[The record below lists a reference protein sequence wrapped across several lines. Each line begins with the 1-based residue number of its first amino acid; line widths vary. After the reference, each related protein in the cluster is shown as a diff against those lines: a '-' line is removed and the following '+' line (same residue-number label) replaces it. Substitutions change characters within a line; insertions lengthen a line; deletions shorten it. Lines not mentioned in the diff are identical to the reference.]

1 MYLFLFGLF
10 ILIIGIILLI
20 KVNKQKKEEFEE
32 YIKKQQKELDYLLKD
47 KKEQLN
53 SVNNNLTNAQ
63 NQLNLAVARNKSE
76 TEKYEVVK
84 KSTQDMIE
92 AEKRRGESEIAAARE
107 NARIQLEGTEALERQ
122 KMNQRLIDSE
132 RQLQR
137 AYAEASFLQEEIFT
151 ERETEIQEELNKILA
166 ELNEWKAKR
175 DAINEQIR
183 KEEELANEIDFHRI
197 HLSELDKKDIYYLLS
212 IEDKITNKEI
222 LKKLIWSEYLQ
233 KPFNQMIKNVIG
245 NNSCKNV
252 IYCIENINN
261 KKKYIGKTKQ
271 EVSKRWSDHVKSSLM
286 NRESKILYKNLFNHW
301 DEFTFSILE
310 EVEDSELL
318 GEREKFYINFYQ
330 SNIYG
335 YNMINGG

>member
-1 MYLFLFGLF
+1 MYLFLFGFFL
-10 ILIIGIILLI
+10 LIIGIIFLI
-20 KVNKQKKEEFEE
+20 KANKQKKEEFEE

-53 SVNNNLTNAQ
+53 SVE

-84 KSTQDMIE
+84 KSTQDMII

-107 NARIQLEGTEALERQ
+107 NARIQLEGAEALERQ

-137 AYAEASFLQEEIFT
+137 AYVEASFLQEEIFT
-151 ERETEIQEELNKILA
+151 ERESEIQEELNKILA

-183 KEEELANEIDFHRI
+183 KEEELENEIDFHRI
-197 HLSELDKKDIYYLLS
+197 QLNKNSKEDIFYLLS
-212 IEDKITNKEI
+212 IEENIHNKE
-222 LKKLIWSEYLQ
+222 LLHKLIWSEYIQ
-233 KPFNQMIKNVIG
+233 REFNQMIKNVLG
-245 NNSCKNV
+245 NRSPKNV

-261 KKKYIGKTKQ
+261 KKKYIGKTKG
-271 EVSKRWSDHVKSSLM
+271 EVKSRWTEHVKSSLGIGTI
-286 NRESKILYKNLFNHW
+286 SHQPIHDALCGHW

-310 EVEDSELL
+310 EVEDEKLSD
-318 GEREKFYINFYQ
+318 REHYYITFFD
-330 SNIYG
+330 SHKYG
-335 YNMINGG
+335 YNVKE